1 MEESQKISQAVE
13 IDNVLKIQRIHAL
26 SLRNSDYRQRLAV
39 LDRFE
44 KVFRASYGDMH
55 RAASADFSKSEAEV
69 DFTEIFT
76 VLTEL
81 KHIRKNLKSWMKS
94 RKAASAITMF
104 GTSAKT
110 IFEPRGV
117 CLVVS
122 PWNYPFNLTF
132 CPMILAIAAGN
143 TVIIKPS
150 ELTPNMSQVICDIV
164 AKAFV
169 KEEVA
174 AFQGDAKTASYLTSL
189 PVDHIFF
196 TGSPAVGRRVMA
208 AAANNLTSVTLEL
221 GGKSPVIIDRTANLK
236 KAAGDIVFGKFM
248 NNGQTCIAPDYI
260 YVEEAVKETFVEE
273 IKKSIAQQYGP
284 FDLLATNSDYCR
296 IVNDLHFG
304 RLRRLLDDALEQG
317 GTVIVGGKSDSE
329 TKLIEPTVIEGMS
342 ESSMIMQEEIF
353 GPILPLIAF
362 TDIDQILNEI
372 NSKPKP
378 LALYVFSNEQVTQDK
393 VIQRTSAG
401 DSCINQIAIH
411 FMHPNLPFGGV
422 NNSGLGKTG
431 GRWGFEAFSHQ
442 RSVLEDKLGAAAL
455 LRPPYTPRIHGMI
468 KNAIKFFT

>member
-1 MEESQKISQAVE
+1 MEESAKFSQAVE
-13 IDNVLKIQRIHAL
+13 IDNVLSRQRRHAL
-26 SLRNSDYRQRLAV
+26 ALRKSDYRQRLAV

-44 KVFRASYGDMH
+44 RVFKASYEEIH

-94 RKAASAITMF
+94 KKVAPAMTMF
-104 GTSAKT
+104 GTSAKIT
-110 IFEPRGV
+110 FEPRGV

-132 CPMILAIAAGN
+132 CPMMLAIAAGN

-150 ELTPNMSQVICDIV
+150 ELTPNMSTVICDIV
-164 AKAFV
+164 YRAFTPD
-169 KEEVA
+169 EVA
-174 AFQGDAKTASYLTSL
+174 AFQGDAGTASYLTSL

-196 TGSPAVGRRVMA
+196 TGSPSVGRRVMA
-208 AAANNLTSVTLEL
+208 AAAENLTSVTLEL
-221 GGKSPVIIDRTANLK
+221 GGKSPVVIDHTANIK

-248 NNGQTCIAPDYI
+248 NNGQTCIAPDYVYI
-260 YVEEAVKETFVEE
+260 EESVKETFVEE
-273 IKKSIAQQYGP
+273 MKKNIAQQYGSL
-284 FDLLATNSDYCR
+284 DLLAANSDYCR
-296 IVNDLHFG
+296 IVNELHFE
-304 RLRRLLDDALEQG
+304 RLKKLLDDALEQG
-317 GTVIVGGKSDSE
+317 GAIIFGGKCDAE
-329 TKLIEPTVIEGMS
+329 TKLIEPTLLEGMA
-342 ESSMIMQEEIF
+342 ESSLIMQEEIF
-353 GPILPLIAF
+353 GPMLPLITF
-362 TDIDQILNEI
+362 TDMDDILGDI

-378 LALYVFSNEQVTQDK
+378 LALYVYSNERSTQDK

-401 DSCINQIAIH
+401 DTCINQIAIH

-442 RSVLEDKLGAAAL
+442 RSILEDKLGAAAL
-455 LRPPYTPRIHGMI
+455 LRPPYTPRVHAMI

>member
-1 MEESQKISQAVE
+1 MEESAKFSQAVE
-13 IDNVLKIQRIHAL
+13 IDKVLSLQRSHAL
-26 SLRNSDYRQRLAV
+26 SLRDSDYRQRLAV

-44 KVFRASYGDMH
+44 KVFRASFGEIY
-55 RAASADFSKSEAEV
+55 RASFADFSKSEAEV

-76 VLTEL
+76 VLSEL
-81 KHIRKNLKSWMKS
+81 KHIRKNLRSWMKS
-94 RKAASAITMF
+94 KNAASALTMF
-104 GTSAKT
+104 GTSAK
-110 IFEPRGV
+110 IISEPRGV

-132 CPMILAIAAGN
+132 CPMMLAIAAGN

-150 ELTPNMSQVICDIV
+150 ELTPNMSKVICDIV
-164 AKAFV
+164 GKAFTP
-169 KEEVA
+169 EEVA
-174 AFQGDAKTASYLTSL
+174 AFQGDASTASYLTSL

-196 TGSPAVGRRVMA
+196 TGSPSIGRRVMA
-208 AAANNLTSVTLEL
+208 AAAENLTSITLEL
-221 GGKSPVIIDRTANLK
+221 GGKSPVVIDHTADLK

-260 YVEEAVKETFVEE
+260 YVEGTVKETFIEE
-273 IKKSIAQQYGP
+273 MKKSILSQYGP
-284 FDLLATNSDYCR
+284 FDSLPSNSDYCR
-296 IVNDLHFG
+296 IVNDLHFE
-304 RLRRLLDDALEQG
+304 RLKRLLDDARQQG
-317 GTVIVGGKSDSE
+317 GVTIFGGKCDAES
-329 TKLIEPTVIEGMS
+329 KLIEPTLLEGMA
-342 ESSMIMQEEIF
+342 ESSLIMQEEIF
-353 GPILPLIAF
+353 GPILPMITF
-362 TDIDQILNEI
+362 TDMDDVLSDI
-372 NSKPKP
+372 NSRPKP
-378 LALYVFSNEQVTQDK
+378 LALYVYSNEKSTQNK

-442 RSVLEDKLGAAAL
+442 RSVLEDKLGAAAF

>member
-1 MEESQKISQAVE
+1 MEESAKFPQAVE
-13 IDNVLKIQRIHAL
+13 IDKVLSRQRKHAL
-26 SLRNSDYRQRLAV
+26 ALRKSDYRQRLAV

-44 KVFRASYGDMH
+44 RVFKASYAEIH

-94 RKAASAITMF
+94 RKVAPAMTMF
-104 GTSAKT
+104 GTSAKI

-132 CPMILAIAAGN
+132 CPMMLAIAAGN
-143 TVIIKPS
+143 TVMIKPS
-150 ELTPNMSQVICDIV
+150 ELTPNMSTVICDIV
-164 AKAFV
+164 CKAFTPD
-169 KEEVA
+169 EVA
-174 AFQGDAKTASYLTSL
+174 AFQGDAATASYLTSL

-196 TGSPAVGRRVMA
+196 TGSPSVGRRVMA
-208 AAANNLTSVTLEL
+208 AAAENLTSVTLEL
-221 GGKSPVIIDRTANLK
+221 GGKSPVLIDRTANIK

-248 NNGQTCIAPDYI
+248 NNGQTCIAPDYVYI
-260 YVEEAVKETFVEE
+260 EEAVKETFVEE
-273 IKKSIAQQYGP
+273 MKKSIAQQYGSL
-284 FDLLATNSDYCR
+284 DLLAANSDYCR
-296 IVNDLHFG
+296 IVNELHFG
-304 RLRRLLDDALEQG
+304 RLKRLLDDALAQG
-317 GTVIVGGKSDSE
+317 GAIIFGGKCDAE
-329 TKLIEPTVIEGMS
+329 TKLFEPTLLEGMA
-342 ESSMIMQEEIF
+342 ESSLIMQEEIF
-353 GPILPLIAF
+353 GPMLPLITF
-362 TDIDQILNEI
+362 TDMDDILSEI

-378 LALYVFSNEQVTQDK
+378 LALYIYSNERSTQDK

-442 RSVLEDKLGAAAL
+442 RSILEDKLGAAAL
-455 LRPPYTPRIHGMI
+455 LRPPYTPRVHAMI
-468 KNAIKFFT
+468 KNAIKIFT